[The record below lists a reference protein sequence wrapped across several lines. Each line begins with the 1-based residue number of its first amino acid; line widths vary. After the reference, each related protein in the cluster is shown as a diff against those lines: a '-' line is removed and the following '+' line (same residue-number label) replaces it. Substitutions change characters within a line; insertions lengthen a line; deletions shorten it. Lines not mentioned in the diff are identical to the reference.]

1 MTETEKKAAE
11 IREVLA
17 RSRKLVAESRALI
30 DRVELRRA
38 ETDRLLASQGLT
50 REQVMNMRF
59 TREQK
64 LAVNEELRRRG
75 LPVLEEDDRAYDFA
89 AATEELRND
98 FPDSSSDSSGDVVE
112 ERRRKLGAF
121 MQEVRL

>member
-89 AATEELRND
+89 AATEELRTD